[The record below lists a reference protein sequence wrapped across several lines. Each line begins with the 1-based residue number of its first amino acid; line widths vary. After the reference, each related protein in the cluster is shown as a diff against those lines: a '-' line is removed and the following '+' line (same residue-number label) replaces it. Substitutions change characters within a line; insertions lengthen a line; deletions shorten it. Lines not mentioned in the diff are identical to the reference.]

1 MTEHER
7 APVKDAATGSPQET
21 SQPSQQPAYDPL
33 NPIPM
38 GDPGSLQ
45 PLLVAVLVTALV
57 TGLIVV
63 IRLASPSPAWRLL
76 TVAVFLVALEAVYTS
91 RWLAHPDRRQLNRS
105 TYRLAELVVIALA
118 LRLLTWALTGG
129 IPEWQ
134 VWRSY
139 LLSPLSFFDGL
150 YVGYLLC
157 AVFAWERAASFS
169 ATLRALAISPAEERF
184 YTLSRDEQGHRSW
197 DRPVD
202 RQRPTIFRSLVGSWL
217 GGGLLLGLCAA
228 LSTVDL
234 ATVEVTGGVRNI
246 VRLGLDNTMLLA
258 LLVYFIL
265 GLWMISQS
273 RLDMMRARWLA
284 DGVDADEDIVDNWR
298 RGSIVILLL
307 FALIAAF
314 LPIGST
320 FAAAVVLNAIFGAVL
335 FVAQIAFLVLS
346 TLLVALLSLLGIGAP
361 PEETE
366 ELLPAP
372 APTPPP
378 EAAPAPMSETA
389 ALVAG
394 GLFWG
399 LVAAV
404 ALVALVFFLRDR
416 GITIHSETL
425 ERVWIRLKQWFARL
439 WSGASRGASTV
450 QRSLRRSLSAL
461 RPGGDRSRA
470 PWRFLRVNALPP
482 REQIRYF
489 YLSTVR
495 RAADE
500 GVPREKSETPS
511 EYARDL
517 QTQWPDAEEEI
528 EALTGAFLEARY
540 SRRDYEPEDVN
551 PIKEVWKRVRRTI
564 RHRLNR

>member
-1 MTEHER
+1 MTEHEH
-7 APVKDAATGSPQET
+7 PLVEEPATGSPQET
-21 SQPSQQPAYDPL
+21 SQPAQEPGYDPL

-45 PLLVAVLVTALV
+45 PFLIAVLVTALV
-57 TGLIVV
+57 TGPIVV
-63 IRLASPSPAWRLL
+63 IRLASPSPAWRFL

-91 RWLAHPDRRQLNRS
+91 RWLAHPERRQLNRT
-105 TYRLAELVVIALA
+105 TYRLAEVVVIALA
-118 LRLLTWALTGG
+118 LRFLTWALTGG
-129 IPEWQ
+129 IPGWQ

-139 LLSPLSFFDGL
+139 LLSPFSFFDGL
-150 YVGYLLC
+150 YFGYLLC
-157 AVFAWERAASFS
+157 AIFAWERAASFS
-169 ATLRALAISPAEERF
+169 ATLRALAISQAEERF
-184 YTLSRDEQGHRSW
+184 YSLSRDEQRHRSW

-217 GGGLLLGLCAA
+217 GGGLVLGLCAA

-234 ATVEVTGGVRNI
+234 ATVEVTAGVRNI

-284 DGVDADEDIVDNWR
+284 DGVDADEAIVDNWR
-298 RGSIVILLL
+298 RSSIIILVL

-335 FVAQIAFLVLS
+335 FVSQIAFLILS
-346 TLLVALLSLLGIGAP
+346 TLLVSLLSLLGIGAP
-361 PEETE
+361 PEETS

-372 APTPPP
+372 APTPPT
-378 EAAPAPMSETA
+378 EAAPPPMSETT

-394 GLFWG
+394 GIFWV

-404 ALVALVFFLRDR
+404 ALVALTFFLRDR
-416 GITIHSETL
+416 GVTIHSETL
-425 ERVWIRLKQWFARL
+425 VRVWRQLKQWFTRL
-439 WSGASRGASTV
+439 WSGAARGASTV
-450 QRSLRRSLSAL
+450 QSTLRRSLSAL
-461 RPGGDRSRA
+461 RPGGERSRA

-500 GVPREKSETPS
+500 GVPREKNETPT

-517 QTQWPDAEEEI
+517 QAQWPDAEKEI
-528 EALTGAFLEARY
+528 DALTGAFLEARY
-540 SRRDYEPEDVN
+540 SPRDYEPDDVN

-564 RHRLNR
+564 RHRLKR